1 MARNFKDRSLPQ
13 KLILC
18 LKIKIW
24 RTGKALFVLV
34 HINQFSLSCLM
45 CWSLKLPLQNPC
57 INTNRVHRS
66 CVIKSCSR
74 VITRSNSRFLFLGYN
89 VLCTFYMKFEVPTA
103 VTMKVLCSGLWHYIV
118 L

>member
-34 HINQFSLSCLM
+34 QINQFSVSCLV
-45 CWSLKLPLQNPC
+45 W
-57 INTNRVHRS
+57 
-66 CVIKSCSR
+66 
-74 VITRSNSRFLFLGYN
+74 
-89 VLCTFYMKFEVPTA
+89 
-103 VTMKVLCSGLWHYIV
+103 
-118 L
+118 